1 MGGGG
6 VGAGPSAPSTPGA
19 VGGIGGG
26 MRGGGLPAFTR
37 QSTSLRRLKIQW
49 DNYVRVSEERLDR
62 DAAYREV
69 RGRDARPVL
78 LLRDCDA
85 CAGKDDALL
94 ERSMED
100 EKILLASGWFHCI
113 RVDKGVLKDDHPLN
127 ALFMG
132 GDQVAPHMILFS
144 ADGAERIGLPGKP
157 TAKKLWNVM
166 NKILVKDYVKPA
178 DAAIAR
184 WIGLLSRFDSLD
196 ARMREI
202 STQREGTDDPKKAGA
217 FEKEM
222 KSVEQQLAK
231 ARQEESVVRDL
242 GLRTGGGRGQ
252 PVDYDAEAAEAVR
265 GSGKKPGLLDKVKK
279 PEEQPAGSG
288 ESSK

>member
-1 MGGGG
+1 MGGGTGGG
-6 VGAGPSAPSTPGA
+6 VGPAGP
-19 VGGIGGG
+19 GGIAGG

-37 QSTSLRRLKIQW
+37 QSTSLRRLKIEW
-49 DNYVRVSEERLDR
+49 DTYVKVGEERLDA

-69 RGRDARPVL
+69 RGRDPRPVL

-85 CAGKDDALL
+85 CTGKDDALL

-100 EKILLASGWFHCI
+100 EKILLASSWFHCI
-113 RVDKGVLKDDHPLN
+113 RVDKGVLKDNHPLN
-127 ALFMG
+127 ALFVG

-184 WIGLLSRFDSLD
+184 WIALLSRFDALD
-196 ARMREI
+196 ARLQELT
-202 STQREGTDDPKKAGA
+202 TQREATDDAKKVGSI
-217 FEKEM
+217 EKEL
-222 KSVEQQLAK
+222 KTTEDQLAK
-231 ARQEESVVRDL
+231 ARRDEIAVRDL
-242 GLRTGGGRGQ
+242 GLRGGARAQ
-252 PVDYDAEAAEAVR
+252 AVDYDAEAAEAVR
-265 GSGKKPGLLDKVKK
+265 GANRKGSLIDKVKK
-279 PEEQPAGSG
+279 PEPAPTTGTG
-288 ESSK
+288 ETNK